1 MSRDPV
7 LCTIKGPI
15 MLQVGDVKTDFARA
29 GVAVIDV
36 TFPQTKAVDVQ
47 EIVFKNYYTAFLSIR
62 ILQNNHHCSGERS
75 RNWRT
80 CLRNYCLMPNPHTED
95 GSQEYTS
102 LFRQQMLCDLDQVTS
117 LRLILRQPSP
127 VWLHFSL
134 EELQIY
140 HCGQENPQ
148 KGFPLWL
155 SCLLSQEQPTKVHNA
170 LPDAEKASSEV
181 QQMWMLTEVIQ
192 TNETAARIGR
202 FDVDGCYDINLLS
215 YT

>member
-1 MSRDPV
+1 MARDSV
-7 LCTIKGPI
+7 LCTIKGPV

-36 TFPQTKAVDVQ
+36 TFPHAKAVDVQ

-62 ILQNNHHCSGERS
+62 IQQIKYNSGEGPRI
-75 RNWRT
+75 WRT
-80 CLRNYCLMPNPHTED
+80 CLRNHCLMHNPHTED

-127 VWLHFSL
+127 VWLNFSL
-134 EELQIY
+134 EEIQIY
-140 HCGQENPQ
+140 QCGQENPQ
-148 KGFPLWL
+148 KKFPLWL
-155 SCLLSQEQPTKVHNA
+155 SCLLSQEQPIKVHNE
-170 LPDAEKASSEV
+170 LPDTEKVSSEV
-181 QQMWMLTEVIQ
+181 QQMWVLTEVIQ
-192 TNETAARIGR
+192 TNETGARIGR